1 MNRLERFAKASWN
14 LLKDSKNYSDKKIIE
29 AFEEPKDLGD
39 ALTKSFQIKMAAA
52 PFIFVLGT
60 YIAITGGV
68 LFGAYKGGEFVYHK
82 VKDKIEYNKMI
93 KSLEDIPKN
102 MALPEGY

>member
-14 LLKDSKNYSDKKIIE
+14 LLKESYRYSDEQVSKAME
-29 AFEEPKDLGD
+29 TPKDLGD
-39 ALTKSFQIKMAAA
+39 ALTKSLQIRMAGA

-68 LFGAYKGGEFVYHK
+68 LFGTYKGGEFVYHK

-93 KSLEDIPKN
+93 KSLEDIPNN